1 VRKILS
7 AFNVALSMLCVLS
20 LFGLPAHGQD
30 RDRDRDGDRDNEKGE
45 TTAPAN
51 GIVQDWS
58 GRHALYPRFGPLQG
72 LIDAQRDP
80 RAILSWQEQSRKD
93 WRRFY
98 ARRHPRVATTAM
110 HRDWSISLGLGTTA
124 AGMFPAKFGFDP
136 SAAPTCADFAVFPVN
151 ATGSATQPNIV
162 AFKNLYSGG
171 SKAITGNTN
180 STTTVTIT
188 AGTVTAAD
196 VGQPISGTGIPG
208 GDTIATV
215 IGGPPATSLTLAV
228 AATATNVGVAITVG
242 SGAAGFCNGRAPV
255 ATADNPLQA
264 TTLWSYDINGAGGKV
279 VTSPALSIDGTKVAF
294 VETAAGAAHFH
305 VLAWKSGD
313 GLNAANGQN
322 VLTPKVLIAPFSAVA
337 PAGGTGTV
345 TDLTLAA
352 ASDTLSSPFVEYNQD
367 VAYVGND
374 TGTLFRIKNVFCT
387 MSCTPGTSAA
397 PSLDLSW
404 PTSGGSANTG
414 TLSVCAAALTGPI
427 VGPGGNVYVGCADGK
442 LYGITPTGTI
452 FGPVTVGNGGVDGG
466 IVDPP
471 LADVVNGFVYAVS
484 GNNGTTSV
492 LVQAPTNLSSSVT
505 ATLGSAGKFNLHSPT
520 FNEDYFSCAPQAAGC
535 TWRIFAL
542 ALDATNTHSSL
553 WAVGFAGLHVMNGG
567 AGTVQAF
574 GINPFEFSPA
584 TTFFDGV
591 QDRLFESV
599 LTNSIGG
606 NLVSFNVSNGT
617 TSPFALESSATEGA
631 GTSGIIVDNN
641 GTGTVQ
647 ADSVYF
653 GTLTTNTAVKLTQSG
668 LL

>member
-1 VRKILS
+1 MRKIFS
-7 AFNVALSMLCVLS
+7 AFNVALSALCVLS

-30 RDRDRDGDRDNEKGE
+30 RDGDRDNDKRE
-45 TTAPAN
+45 TTAHAN

-58 GRHALYPRFGPLQG
+58 RRHVVYPRFGPIQS
-72 LIDAQRDP
+72 LIEAQRDP
-80 RAILSWQEQSRKD
+80 RAILSWQEQWRKD
-93 WRRFY
+93 WRRFN
-98 ARRHPRVATTAM
+98 ARRHPHLATTAI
-110 HRDWSISLGLGTTA
+110 HRDWSISLGTGTTA

-136 SAAPTCADFAVFPVN
+136 TAVPTCADFAVFPVN

-162 AFKNLYSGG
+162 AFQNLYSGG

-180 STTTVTIT
+180 STTTITIT

-196 VGQPISGTGIPG
+196 IGQPISGVGIPG

-228 AATATNVGVAITVG
+228 AATATNAGVAITVG
-242 SGAAGFCNGRAPV
+242 TGTAGICNGRAPV

-264 TTLWSYDINGAGGKV
+264 TTLWSYDINGAAGKV
-279 VTSPALSIDGTKVAF
+279 VTSPSLSIDGTKIAF

-337 PAGGTGTV
+337 PVGASGTV
-345 TDLTLAA
+345 TDLTLGA
-352 ASDTLSSPFVEYNQD
+352 ASDTLSSPFVEFNQD

-374 TGTLFRIKNVFCT
+374 SGTLFPIKNVFCT
-387 MSCTPGTSAA
+387 IACTPGTSAA

-414 TLSVCAAALTGPI
+414 TLSVCAGVLTGPV
-427 VGPGGNVYVGCADGK
+427 VGPGGNTYVGCSDGK
-442 LYGITPTGTI
+442 LYGISPTGTI
-452 FGPVTVGNGGVDGG
+452 FGSVTVGGSLLTDGGV
-466 IVDPP
+466 VDPP

-484 GNNGTTSV
+484 GNSSGGTSV

-505 ATLGSAGKFNLHSPT
+505 ATLGAGGKFNLHSPA
-520 FNEDYFSCAPQAAGC
+520 FNEDYFSCTPQGPGC
-535 TWRIFAL
+535 TWMIYAL
-542 ALDATNTHSSL
+542 ALNPGNTASSL
-553 WAVGFAGLHVMNGG
+553 WGVGFSGAHLMNS
-567 AGTVQAF
+567 GTPPFPNPDAF
-574 GINPFEFSPA
+574 PIATFEFSPA
-584 TTFFDGV
+584 TTFFDGT

-599 LTNSIGG
+599 LGAIVD
-606 NLVSFNVSNGT
+606 NLVSLNVSTGT
-617 TSPFALESSATEGA
+617 TFPPGLDSFTSEGS

-641 GTGTVQ
+641 ASGTAQ

-653 GTLTTNTAVKLTQSG
+653 GVAVANTAVKLTQSG

>member
-1 VRKILS
+1 
-7 AFNVALSMLCVLS
+7 MLCVLS

-45 TTAPAN
+45 TAAHPN

-171 SKAITGNTN
+171 SKAITGNTTSPS
-180 STTTVTIT
+180 STVNIT
-188 AGTVTAAD
+188 AGTVTTAD
-196 VGQPISGTGIPG
+196 VGQAISGTGIPG
-208 GDTIATV
+208 GATITSV
-215 IGGPPATSLTLAV
+215 IGGPPATSLTMSV
-228 AATATNVGVAITVG
+228 GATATNAGVAITVG
-242 SGAAGFCNGRAPV
+242 TGAPGLCSGRAAV
-255 ATADNPLQA
+255 ATVDNSLQA
-264 TTLWSYDINGAGGKV
+264 TTMWSYDISAVGGKV
-279 VTSPALSIDGTKVAF
+279 VTSPALSIDGTKIAF
-294 VETAAGAAHFH
+294 IETAAGAAHFH

-313 GLNAANGQN
+313 GFDVANGQN
-322 VLTPKVLIAPFSAVA
+322 VLLPKMISGGFSAVA

-367 VAYVGND
+367 VAYVGNNS
-374 TGTLFRIKNVFCT
+374 GTLFRIKNVFCT
-387 MSCTPGTSAA
+387 MSCTVGVTAA

-414 TLSVCAAALTGPI
+414 TLSVCGAALTGPI

-484 GNNGTTSV
+484 GNSGGGSSV

-505 ATLGSAGKFNLHSPT
+505 ATLGSGGKFNLHSPT

-542 ALDATNTHSSL
+542 ALDVTNTHSSL
-553 WAVGFAGLHVMNGG
+553 WAVGFTGAHAMNSGF
-567 AGTVQAF
+567 GTLQAF
-574 GINPFEFSPA
+574 GINAFEFSPA

>member
-1 VRKILS
+1 VRKTPSAFSVVLS
-7 AFNVALSMLCVLS
+7 ALCMLC
-20 LFGLPAHGQD
+20 LFGLPAHGQG
-30 RDRDRDGDRDNEKGE
+30 RDEDRDNDKGE
-45 TTAPAN
+45 TTAHPN

-58 GRHALYPRFGPLQG
+58 RRHVVYPRFGPLQS
-72 LIDAQRDP
+72 LIAVQNDP

-93 WRRFY
+93 WRRVIG
-98 ARRHPRVATTAM
+98 RRHPHATTATM
-110 HRDWSISLGLGTTA
+110 HRDWSIGLGGGTVA
-124 AGMFPAKFGFDP
+124 PGMFPAKFGFDP
-136 SAAPTCADFAVFPVN
+136 TAAPTCADFAVFPVN
-151 ATGSATQPNIV
+151 ATGGVSQPNIV

-171 SKAITGNTN
+171 SKAITG
-180 STTTVTIT
+180 STTNLSNSVTIT
-188 AGTVTAAD
+188 AGTVTTAD
-196 VGQPISGTGIPG
+196 IGQAISGTGIPG
-208 GDTIATV
+208 GATIATV
-215 IGGPPATSLTLAV
+215 TGTPGTSLTMSV
-228 AATATNVGVAITVG
+228 AATATNAGVAITVG
-242 SGAAGFCNGRAPV
+242 TGTAGACSGRAAV
-255 ATADNPLQA
+255 ATVDNSLQA
-264 TTLWSYDINGAGGKV
+264 TTMWSYDISAVSGKV
-279 VTSPALSIDGTKVAF
+279 VTSPALSFDGTKIAF

-313 GLNAANGQN
+313 GFDATNGQN
-322 VLTPKVLIAPFSAVA
+322 VLLPKVISGGFSAVA
-337 PAGGTGTV
+337 PNGGTGAV
-345 TDLTLAA
+345 TDLTLGA

-374 TGTLFRIKNVFCT
+374 SGTLFRIKNVFCT
-387 MSCTPGTSAA
+387 MSCTVGVTAA

-414 TLSVCAAALTGPI
+414 TLSVCAGALTGPV

-452 FGPVTVGNGGVDGG
+452 LGSVTVGNGGVDGG
-466 IVDPP
+466 VVDPP
-471 LADVVNGFVYAVS
+471 LADNVNGFVYAVS
-484 GNNGTTSV
+484 GNSSGVGTPSV
-492 LVQAPTNLSSSVT
+492 LVQAPTNLSSSVV
-505 ATLGSAGKFNLHSPT
+505 ATLGSGGIFNLHSPT
-520 FNEDYFSCAPQAAGC
+520 FNEDYFSCTPQSAGC

-542 ALDATNTHSSL
+542 ALDTTNTHSSL
-553 WAVGFAGLHVMNGG
+553 WGVGFTGAHVMNSG

-606 NLVSFNVSNGT
+606 NLVSFNVST
-617 TSPFALESSATEGA
+617 LQTFPFTLESSATEGA

-653 GTLTTNTAVKLTQSG
+653 GALTANTAVKLTQSG